1 MTLIPINIT
10 YNGKPAVVEFE
21 DSLTFGDTEFLIG
34 NSVDLSD
41 VTKPK
46 IDLPRYRLNL
56 LSLTIKKAP
65 FKTGD
70 INIIKMQDA
79 KIIKSI
85 LKEIVKIHPLT
96 TYIEDW
102 METFMSSEEMTS
114 LDTQSTTIVPP
125 SSVGTKK
132 RSTNKKQII

>member
-1 MTLIPINIT
+1 MTLIPIDII

-21 DSLTFGDTEFLIG
+21 DSLTFGDSETLIG

-41 VTKPK
+41 VTKPR
-46 IDLPRYRLNL
+46 IDLQNYRLNL
-56 LSLTIKKAP
+56 LALTIKKAP
-65 FKTGD
+65 FKIGD
-70 INIIKMQDA
+70 VTAIKMTDS

-102 METFMSSEEMTS
+102 METFISSEELNK
-114 LDTQSTTIVPP
+114 LDTPSITTVPVN
-125 SSVGTKK
+125 SDGTKK
-132 RSTNKKQII
+132 RLTGKK

>member
-1 MTLIPINIT
+1 MTLIPIDIT

-21 DSLTFGDTEFLIG
+21 DSLTFGDTEMLIG

-46 IDLPRYRLNL
+46 IDIQKYRLNL
-56 LSLTIKKAP
+56 LSLTVKKAP

-70 INIIKMQDA
+70 VNIIKMQDS

-85 LKEIVKIHPLT
+85 LKEIVKVHPLT

-102 METFMSSEEMTS
+102 METFMSSEAMTS

-132 RSTNKKQII
+132 RSTNKK

>member
-85 LKEIVKIHPLT
+85 LKEIVKVHPLT

-102 METFMSSEEMTS
+102 METFMRSEAMTS

-132 RSTNKKQII
+132 RSTNKK

>member
-1 MTLIPINIT
+1 MTLIPIDIT

-21 DSLTFGDTEFLIG
+21 DSLTFGDTEMLIG

-46 IDLPRYRLNL
+46 IDIQKYRLNL
-56 LSLTIKKAP
+56 LSLTVKKAP

-70 INIIKMQDA
+70 VNIIKMQDS

-85 LKEIVKIHPLT
+85 LKEIVKVHPLT

-102 METFMSSEEMTS
+102 METFMSSEEMTN

-132 RSTNKKQII
+132 RSINKK

>member
-21 DSLTFGDTEFLIG
+21 DSLTFGDTEQLISG
-34 NSVDLSD
+34 SVDLSD

-46 IDLPRYRLNL
+46 IDIARYRLNL
-56 LSLTIKKAP
+56 LSLTIKNAP
-65 FKTGD
+65 FPVGSTTA
-70 INIIKMQDA
+70 IKMQDS
-79 KIIKSI
+79 KIIKTI
-85 LKEIVKIHPLT
+85 LKEIVKVHPLT

-102 METFMSSEEMTS
+102 METFMSSEEMTN

-125 SSVGTKK
+125 NSVGTKK
-132 RSTNKKQII
+132 RSTNKK

>member
-21 DSLTFGDTEFLIG
+21 DSLTFGDTEMLIG

-46 IDLPRYRLNL
+46 IDIQRYRLNL
-56 LSLTIKKAP
+56 LSLTVKKAP
-65 FKTGD
+65 WKTGD
-70 INIIKMQDA
+70 VNIIKIQDS
-79 KIIKSI
+79 KIIKAV
-85 LKEIVKIHPLT
+85 LKEIVKVHPLT

-102 METFMSSEEMTS
+102 METFMSSEAMTS

-132 RSTNKKQII
+132 RSTGKK

>member
-1 MTLIPINIT
+1 MTLIPINII
-10 YNGKPAVVEFE
+10 YDGKPAVVEFE
-21 DSLTFGDTEFLIG
+21 DSLTFGDTETLIG
-34 NSVDLSD
+34 NSVDISD

-46 IDLPRYRLNL
+46 IDIQRYRLNL
-56 LSLTIKKAP
+56 LLLTIKKAP

-70 INIIKMQDA
+70 MMTIKMTDS

-102 METFMSSEEMTS
+102 METFMSSAD
-114 LDTQSTTIVPP
+114 LNDLNIPSTTTV
-125 SSVGTKK
+125 SRNSGGTKK
-132 RSTNKKQII
+132 RSIVKR